1 MGYEI
6 FREIDLFHNNFVK
19 FHEIFVKYKNLNQFH
34 EMFSAIRL
42 SKLLPIFTPFKK
54 NLEHCGLITWFWVVH
69 RHQNP

>member
-42 SKLLPIFTPFKK
+42 SKLLPIFTPFFKK
-54 NLEHCGLITWFWVVH
+54 SRTLWINYLVLG
-69 RHQNP
+69 RS